1 VSVRTAFIRSIFV
14 LIVSAVA
21 VPAAAQQPGLQLSK
35 AQTQALFTS
44 MSRDEAPAAVQGG
57 DRPMIIRVHAGG
69 VFCCDGTGFILGGGV
84 GARPFNNQQVEVAG
98 DFSFMRF
105 EGDNGVYVSGNG
117 YYHFKTSEPKFS
129 PFAGAGL
136 AILHIFEETE
146 VRFQIAGGLELNS
159 DKANPIRPEIRFIFT
174 EGDVTTVLMVSIGVG
189 RR

>member
-1 VSVRTAFIRSIFV
+1 MSVRTAFIRLIFV
-14 LIVSAVA
+14 VIVSAVA

-35 AQTQALFTS
+35 AQTQALFAS
-44 MSRDEAPAAVQGG
+44 SDEAPAAVQGG
-57 DRPMIIRVHAGG
+57 DRPMILRVHAGG
-69 VFCCDGTGFILGGGV
+69 VFCCDSTGFIVGGGI

-98 DFSFMRF
+98 DFSFMRV
-105 EGDNGVYVSGNG
+105 EGSNGVYVSGNG

-136 AILHIFEETE
+136 AILHIRDETE
-146 VRFQIAGGLELNS
+146 VRFQIAGGLELNA
-159 DKANPIRPEIRFIFT
+159 DKANPIRPEIRFVFT